1 VTRPTH
7 FPVVDPADEGEAH
20 GMTST
25 AFGATKTATVNGTTL
40 AYREQG
46 EGAPVVFLHGDISDL
61 RTWQSQLP
69 SVGASYRA
77 ITYSRRYA
85 RPNDDIEPGVDDPM
99 LTHVDDLAALLQ
111 AIDATPAH
119 LVGNSWGGFISLLT
133 AIRHPEV
140 VRSLVLEE
148 PPVLPLLGLSA
159 PPRPVEV
166 LSLLLRRPKTAL
178 VFASLGVRLIAPL
191 LSALR
196 RGDDETAMQTFFR
209 AVVGDDRYR
218 RLPESRI
225 QQARENV
232 STMRAQVLGAGPP
245 PLSEEEVHD
254 VGVPTLLV
262 TGKQSPPFLLR
273 LTDRLEELLP
283 IVERI
288 EIPDASHLM
297 HEDNPTAVNKAI
309 LDFVGRHRERPMS
322 PPLPS

>member
-1 VTRPTH
+1 
-7 FPVVDPADEGEAH
+7 
-20 GMTST
+20 MTST

-40 AYREQG
+40 SYREQG
-46 EGAPVVFLHGDISDL
+46 EGAPVVFVHGAISDL
-61 RTWQSQLP
+61 RTWQSQLS

-99 LTHVDDLAALLQ
+99 LMHVDDLAALLQ
-111 AIDATPAH
+111 AIDAAPAH
-119 LVGNSWGGFISLLT
+119 LVGNSWGGFIGLLT

-148 PPVLPLLGLSA
+148 PLVLPLLGLSA

-209 AVVGDDRYR
+209 AVVGRQPYAR
-218 RLPESRI
+218 IPESRV
-225 QQARENV
+225 QQARENT
-232 STMRAQVLGAGPP
+232 STLRAQILGAGLP
-245 PLSEEEVHD
+245 PLGEED
-254 VGVPTLLV
+254 VRGVSVPTLLI
-262 TGKQSPPFLLR
+262 TGDQSPPFLIH

-283 IVERI
+283 AVERN
-288 EIPDASHLM
+288 EIQDASHLM
-297 HEDNPTAVNKAI
+297 HEDNPAAVNQAI
-309 LDFVGRHRERPMS
+309 LDFVGRHGDRPMP
-322 PPLPS
+322 PPLR

>member
-1 VTRPTH
+1 
-7 FPVVDPADEGEAH
+7 
-20 GMTST
+20 MTST

-46 EGAPVVFLHGDISDL
+46 EGAPVVFIHGDISDL

-85 RPNDDIEPGVDDPM
+85 RPNDDIEPGADDLM

-178 VFASLGVRLIAPL
+178 VFASLGVRLIPPL

-209 AVVGDDRYR
+209 AVGGDDRYQ

-245 PLSEEEVHD
+245 PLGEEEVRD

-283 IVERI
+283 LVERI